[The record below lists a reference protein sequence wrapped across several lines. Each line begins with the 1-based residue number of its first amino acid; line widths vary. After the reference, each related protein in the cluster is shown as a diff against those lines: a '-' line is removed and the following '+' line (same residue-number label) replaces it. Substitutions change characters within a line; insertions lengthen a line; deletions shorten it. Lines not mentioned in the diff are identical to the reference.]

1 MLEYARRD
9 RSIDNWQF
17 IAFGFSFSVCYGT
30 SVGLGRHETEVRPE
44 WQGALKKA
52 GYAFSVL
59 YVRIRMVCGNLSAH
73 SCRTQL

>member
-9 RSIDNWQF
+9 RSVDSWQF
-17 IAFGFSFSVCYGT
+17 IAFGFSFCVCYGT
-30 SVGLGRHETEVRPE
+30 SVGLGRHETDVRPE
-44 WQGALKKA
+44 WQGPLKKA

-59 YVRIRMVCGNLSAH
+59 YVRIRMVPGNMSPD